1 MTWEPEMKITRGEY
15 QALLGLKF
23 LATKHNDAL
32 EDIQDGIRV
41 ILNESKHEAD
51 HGGGWSG
58 ELAFT
63 SREVDDVL
71 SIMNIEVEDE

>member
-1 MTWEPEMKITRGEY
+1 MSKITKGEY

-23 LATKHNDAL
+23 LAEKHNDAL

-41 ILNESKHEAD
+41 ILNESKLDAEY
-51 HGGGWSG
+51 GSGWCG

-63 SREVDDVL
+63 SRTVDDVL
-71 SIMNIEVEDE
+71 SIMKIEVEDE